1 MFIGNGNNPLQQFLC
16 LPPAAILHILCEQHP
31 QLFSV
36 CIVIEGN
43 HRLEKRCVSINM
55 IQVNI
60 VSCCQGCLSIKVEEI
75 LYLIS
80 RENRN
85 KEENKL
91 FFLF

>member
-16 LPPAAILHILCEQHP
+16 LPPAAILHILCEQHT

-36 CIVIEGN
+36 YIVIERN
-43 HRLEKRCVSINM
+43 HHLEKRRVSLNM
-55 IQVNI
+55 NRVNI
-60 VSCCQGCLSIKVEEI
+60 VSCCRGCLSIKAEKI
-75 LYLIS
+75 LYLID